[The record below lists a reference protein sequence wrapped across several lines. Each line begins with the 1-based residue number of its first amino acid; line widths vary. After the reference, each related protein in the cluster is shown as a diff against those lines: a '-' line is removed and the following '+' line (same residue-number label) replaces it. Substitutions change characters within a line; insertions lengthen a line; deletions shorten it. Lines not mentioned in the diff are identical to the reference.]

1 MLITQSFHCTIIYFL
16 WVAIFFTM
24 YCSWIIQQKPE
35 SCESN
40 VVLWY
45 IIHEKY
51 DDWFLISDSV
61 VEHKDRII
69 QSTQIFPILWL
80 CQDNYQK
87 FLQRIMSLPNNGRKL
102 PTKLTEKFGL
112 QEGLFIVPWSSYATD
127 ANHDTFMLHCMVMVI
142 FFVVLLVILFVM
154 LCLLRKDTIQERLRR
169 TQRKQILMH
178 SHKNAAKLI
187 VELKT

>member
-1 MLITQSFHCTIIYFL
+1 
-16 WVAIFFTM
+16 
-24 YCSWIIQQKPE
+24 
-35 SCESN
+35 
-40 VVLWY
+40 
-45 IIHEKY
+45 
-51 DDWFLISDSV
+51 
-61 VEHKDRII
+61 
-69 QSTQIFPILWL
+69 
-80 CQDNYQK
+80 
-87 FLQRIMSLPNNGRKL
+87 MSLPNNGQRL

-127 ANHDTFMLHCMVMVI
+127 ANYDTFMLHCMVMVI